1 MLCKY
6 QHLSFC
12 RFCLARPFN
21 TQDALERAKH
31 VVENEYAVVG
41 VLEDFNTTLRV
52 LENYIPR
59 FFRGASD
66 IYYGNFDILTQPCEP
81 K

>member
-1 MLCKY
+1 M
-6 QHLSFC
+6 
-12 RFCLARPFN
+12 ARPFN
-21 TQDALERAKH
+21 TQAALERAKY
-31 VVENEYAVVG
+31 VVDNEYAVVG

-59 FFRGASD
+59 FFHGASD
-66 IYYGNFDILTQPCEP
+66 IYYGNFDLLTQSCEP